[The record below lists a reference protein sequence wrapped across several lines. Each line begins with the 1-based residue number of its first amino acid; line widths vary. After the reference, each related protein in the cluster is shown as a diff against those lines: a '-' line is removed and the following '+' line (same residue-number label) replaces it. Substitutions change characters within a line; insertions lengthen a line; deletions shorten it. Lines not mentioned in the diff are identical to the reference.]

1 MDYNTIKK
9 NLAISDPMRIIFN
22 WLAFSLAIFASS
34 YLLPGVTLSGFS
46 TALLTA
52 AILGMANIFIK
63 PLLDLLALPFNI
75 LKLGAFRF
83 LVGFAINVIFVLIVS
98 AIVPGFKIK
107 NIGWAILF
115 ALVLAV
121 VRFLID
127 RYLKFV
133 L

>member
-1 MDYNTIKK
+1 MK
-9 NLAISDPMRIIFN
+9 IIFN

-34 YLLPGVTLSGFS
+34 YALSGVTLSGFS
-46 TALLTA
+46 TALLVA
-52 AILGMANIFIK
+52 AILGLANIFIK
-63 PLLDLLALPFNI
+63 PLLHLLTLPFNI
-75 LKLGAFRF
+75 LTLGAFSF